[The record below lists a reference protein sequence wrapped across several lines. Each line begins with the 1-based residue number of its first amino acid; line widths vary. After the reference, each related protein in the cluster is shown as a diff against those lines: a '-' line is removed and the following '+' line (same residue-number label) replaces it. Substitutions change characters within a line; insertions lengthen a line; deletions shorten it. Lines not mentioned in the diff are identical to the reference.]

1 MMRVAGLA
9 RLSLFIMQMQ
19 RNSSRSIKRRQ
30 PTLAGLW
37 RRPDPD
43 DNDTNNSID
52 PGTVTS
58 REKKRNRNS
67 SLQSL
72 PQCVAPPLHVSCRS
86 NSLMWEDISLPSGP
100 MHVLRGCVGGKNSLE
115 RRLTRASLAS
125 LPDWNENVKFKI
137 FGKECQ
143 MRRVSS

>member
-1 MMRVAGLA
+1 MRRVAGLA

-19 RNSSRSIKRRQ
+19 RNSSRSAKRRQ

-37 RRPDPD
+37 QRPD
-43 DNDTNNSID
+43 DND
-52 PGTVTS
+52 VTS

-125 LPDWNENVKFKI
+125 LPDWNENGKFKI